1 MSTYAV
7 VKDLLQVL
15 IVPISLA
22 VFGYYW
28 PLWLA
33 RTKRDA
39 FEEMIWREMD
49 EMNPLDRWSKD
60 PDFRWWQLLP
70 KRFVHERIF
79 LEPSSNREFVLSL
92 DPTLAYHEFQMWTAI
107 QKVQAVTEEAQK
119 LGTDDAKKKE
129 KEWLIEHA
137 RQWDHH
143 LGKICAL
150 IAGKKKL
157 SKGEELHNR
166 CKELHNKWWEAIEF
180 RHPGFR
186 EHAPKLSSAP
196 AFWER

>member
-49 EMNPLDRWSKD
+49 EMNPLDRWIKD

-92 DPTLAYHEFQMWTAI
+92 TLR
-107 QKVQAVTEEAQK
+107 
-119 LGTDDAKKKE
+119 
-129 KEWLIEHA
+129 WLTTNFRCGRPSKRSKQSRRRRKSLA
-137 RQWDHH
+137 RTTPRKRKRS
-143 LGKICAL
+143 G
-150 IAGKKKL
+150 
-157 SKGEELHNR
+157 
-166 CKELHNKWWEAIEF
+166 
-180 RHPGFR
+180 
-186 EHAPKLSSAP
+186 
-196 AFWER
+196 